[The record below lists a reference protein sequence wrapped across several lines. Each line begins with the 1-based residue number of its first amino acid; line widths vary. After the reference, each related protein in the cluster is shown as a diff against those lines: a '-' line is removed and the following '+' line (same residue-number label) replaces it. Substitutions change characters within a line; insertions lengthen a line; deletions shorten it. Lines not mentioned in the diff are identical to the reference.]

1 MYGVHMVLSFSSFI
15 YILKFKLSMGSNCTY
30 HKKEEEKD
38 CFLNLVFVCD
48 KSLLTWLLLLIDC
61 VCGIISCATPLV
73 LHGRDEM
80 LSILS
85 SLMERLRLKVK
96 ATHRTLR
103 PVQGLQD
110 FGLRMGSGGAKNIF
124 QRGLA
129 KY

>member
-38 CFLNLVFVCD
+38 CFLTLVSVCD
-48 KSLLTWLLLLIDC
+48 KSLLLTWLLLLSI
-61 VCGIISCATPLV
+61 VYRIISCATHPV
-73 LHGRDEM
+73 LHGQDEM

-85 SLMERLRLKVK
+85 SLMDRLSWKVE
-96 ATHRTLR
+96 ATHRTLH
-103 PVQGLQD
+103 PVQGSQD
-110 FGLRMGSGGAKNIF
+110 FGLRMGSGGVKNIF
-124 QRGLA
+124 QRELA